1 MKYDI
6 PGLDDIYCVDRY
18 ICTPVARRVVQLSSR
33 RRLLGLRE
41 GKFALTRAEIEK
53 AEQAY
58 KRQKQIDDNLTDCQR
73 DAIKNIPLRA
83 YFKYLPNRKPLLIV
97 MLVHPK
103 DVRPDG
109 EKEKNYLTRFRE
121 ELGSNKIVTFAI
133 GFPGVYAQEQAKKY
147 KVNKTYYQ
155 LHMIDEAEGE
165 EDEE

>member
-1 MKYDI
+1 M
-6 PGLDDIYCVDRY
+6 
-18 ICTPVARRVVQLSSR
+18 
-33 RRLLGLRE
+33 
-41 GKFALTRAEIEK
+41 
-53 AEQAY
+53 
-58 KRQKQIDDNLTDCQR
+58 
-73 DAIKNIPLRA
+73 RA

-103 DVRPDG
+103 DARPDG